1 VKIGEVEIRR
11 DLYQAFVTGRSLELT
26 RREFELIELLAGS
39 SNEIFERELIY
50 KHLWGPTMVR
60 NDRSVDVFVHKV
72 RRKLERASPRWR
84 YIHTHWGVGYRF
96 ASEPVEDSEVAPR
109 ELEHVHEREELVDDP
124 ASARLAA

>member
-1 VKIGEVEIRR
+1 MPPRGAGRPDRGRR
-11 DLYQAFVTGRSLELT
+11 
-26 RREFELIELLAGS
+26 AGT
-39 SNEIFERELIY
+39 SNEIIERDLIY

-96 ASEPVEDSEVAPR
+96 AAEPVEDSEVTPRQLAP
-109 ELEHVHEREELVDDP
+109 LAGPEELVNEP
-124 ASARLAA
+124 ASTR